1 MRRLVNTAMAAIALA
16 AVLASTAAAQM
27 RGVVG
32 VGLSVPVGEF
42 ADESGAGAQAGGGT
56 ALAGLEWLPEGRSF
70 GLRLDGAYNRFCTS
84 ACDEAGGDLDVRFRF
99 LNANLSGIAEL
110 PLGGAADLRP
120 YVLAGVGLYNYKL
133 EGDDVPDGFDESETD
148 FGLSGGLGV
157 TYALGRVGLFAEGRF
172 HNVFTSEE
180 DVQYIPVL
188 VGARVNFR

>member
-1 MRRLVNTAMAAIALA
+1 MRRLVKTAMAAIALA

-84 ACDEAGGDLDVRFRF
+84 ACDEAGGDLEEVGDRALVVVDVEVREER
-99 LNANLSGIAEL
+99 LGRL
-110 PLGGAADLRP
+110 PGPLDEEPGEGLDAA
-120 YVLAGVGLYNYKL
+120 V
-133 EGDDVPDGFDESETD
+133 ED
-148 FGLSGGLGV
+148 FGHSGAY
-157 TYALGRVGLFAEGRF
+157 TP
-172 HNVFTSEE
+172 SS
-180 DVQYIPVL
+180 
-188 VGARVNFR
+188 